1 MSVYAR
7 YSALLD
13 GVLDQL
19 VADGSLPADLDR
31 KNVAVEP
38 PRDAAH
44 GDLATNVAMVL
55 AKTAG
60 TNPRALAGLV
70 ALAGHALTRPG
81 APGQF
86 LVMTRPGLH
95 RAQVLDLVH
104 AAGGGVIAFGAL
116 PGLSVVLSGDDGF
129 EDRVRQR
136 GAWLVLPAPGSLGC
150 VASDA
155 EGAR

>member
-1 MSVYAR
+1 MRSGTRDGMAAPDAE
-7 YSALLD
+7 STAINALL
-13 GVLDQL
+13 
-19 VADGSLPADLDR
+19 P
-31 KNVAVEP
+31 
-38 PRDAAH
+38 
-44 GDLATNVAMVL
+44 
-55 AKTAG
+55 
-60 TNPRALAGLV
+60 ALALALVGLV

-86 LVMTRPGLH
+86 LVMTHPGMP

-104 AAGGGVIAFGAL
+104 AAGGGVIAFAAL
-116 PGLSVVLSGDDGF
+116 PGLSVALSGDDGF

-155 EGAR
+155 ERAR

>member
-1 MSVYAR
+1 MTSGTGADMTAPESEGGAL
-7 YSALLD
+7 SALL
-13 GVLDQL
+13 
-19 VADGSLPADLDR
+19 PALT
-31 KNVAVEP
+31 
-38 PRDAAH
+38 
-44 GDLATNVAMVL
+44 L
-55 AKTAG
+55 
-60 TNPRALAGLV
+60 ALAGLV

-81 APGQF
+81 PPGQF

-116 PGLSVVLSGDDGF
+116 PGLSVVLSGDEGF

>member
-1 MSVYAR
+1 MTSGTGADMTAR
-7 YSALLD
+7 ESEGGAVSALL
-13 GVLDQL
+13 
-19 VADGSLPADLDR
+19 PA
-31 KNVAVEP
+31 
-38 PRDAAH
+38 
-44 GDLATNVAMVL
+44 LAL
-55 AKTAG
+55 
-60 TNPRALAGLV
+60 ALAGLV

-95 RAQVLDLVH
+95 RAPVLDLVH

>member
-1 MSVYAR
+1 MTSGTGADMTAPESEGGAL
-7 YSALLD
+7 SALL
-13 GVLDQL
+13 
-19 VADGSLPADLDR
+19 PA
-31 KNVAVEP
+31 
-38 PRDAAH
+38 
-44 GDLATNVAMVL
+44 LAL
-55 AKTAG
+55 
-60 TNPRALAGLV
+60 ALAGLV

-129 EDRVRQR
+129 EERVRQR

>member
-1 MSVYAR
+1 MTSGTGTDMTAPETEGGALG
-7 YSALLD
+7 ALL
-13 GVLDQL
+13 
-19 VADGSLPADLDR
+19 PA
-31 KNVAVEP
+31 
-38 PRDAAH
+38 
-44 GDLATNVAMVL
+44 LAL
-55 AKTAG
+55 
-60 TNPRALAGLV
+60 ALAGLV